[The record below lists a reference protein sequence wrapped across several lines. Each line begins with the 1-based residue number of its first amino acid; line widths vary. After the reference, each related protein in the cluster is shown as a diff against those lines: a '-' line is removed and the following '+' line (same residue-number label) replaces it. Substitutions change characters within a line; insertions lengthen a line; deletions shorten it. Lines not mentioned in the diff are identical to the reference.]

1 MSEKIT
7 ISKEAI
13 EVASKLA
20 QSIAVNISDERS
32 AKFGYD
38 MMKGMLSDNY
48 IKRLNAWIDWY
59 NNYMEGNRDSVDEE
73 RDGVW
78 VPAIPYSPE

>member
-38 MMKGMLSDNY
+38 MMKGIISGNY
-48 IKRLNAWIDWY
+48 VKRLNAWIEWY
-59 NNYMEGNRDSVDEE
+59 NNHMQGDTDSVEEE